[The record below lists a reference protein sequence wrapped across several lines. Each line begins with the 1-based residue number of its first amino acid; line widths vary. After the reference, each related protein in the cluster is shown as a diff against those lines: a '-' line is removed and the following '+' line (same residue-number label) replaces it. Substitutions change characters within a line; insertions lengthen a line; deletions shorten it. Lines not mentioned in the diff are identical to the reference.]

1 MCDINCDSGLVAGH
15 WPVRKCLHSTYQLI
29 FFVCFSVSGRG
40 GDWDGVTQSLF
51 KWMIKI
57 ERVKWWFINYSKF
70 KVISVLNME
79 ETMEDSVN
87 DDIEEDKDQV
97 ALEYIKTGDF
107 IA

>member
-1 MCDINCDSGLVAGH
+1 
-15 WPVRKCLHSTYQLI
+15 
-29 FFVCFSVSGRG
+29 
-40 GDWDGVTQSLF
+40 
-51 KWMIKI
+51 
-57 ERVKWWFINYSKF
+57 
-70 KVISVLNME
+70 ME